1 MTPRPRPLSVPVLV
15 LLALAAAGC
24 SSQRQTYVP
33 DGRRGYVINCG
44 GLLSKASSCLVK
56 AGRACGNRG
65 YDVIKGTEED
75 GSVLIACKVPPIPP
89 PELAHH

>member
-1 MTPRPRPLSVPVLV
+1 VFASI
-15 LLALAAAGC
+15 AAGC

-56 AGRACGNRG
+56 AGRSCGNRG

-89 PELAHH
+89 PELARH